1 VRQHVCPWWIGFA
14 LASPLRRVFYTP
26 RNVLEPYVRDG
37 MLVLEPGP
45 GMGFFTLELA
55 VLVGKSGKVVA
66 VDVQE
71 EMLERLRLRAQKK
84 GISDRIDIRLAD
96 ANGLRID
103 DLAGR
108 VDFILAFAM
117 VHEVPDKQRF
127 FSDLISTLRPEGCLL
142 ISEPAWH
149 VRGTDFRA
157 TLETALGVGF
167 RLHSTPT
174 IKTNLSALLVR
185 KSALEIGTRTNP

>member
-1 VRQHVCPWWIGFA
+1 MPQHVCPWWIGLA

-55 VLVGKSGKVVA
+55 LLVGNSGKVIA
-66 VDVQE
+66 VDLQK
-71 EMLERLRLRAQKK
+71 EMLDRLRHRARKK

-96 ANGLRID
+96 ANGLHID

-108 VDFILAFAM
+108 VDFVLAFAM
-117 VHEVPDKQRF
+117 VHEVPDKKRF
-127 FSDLISTLRPEGCLL
+127 FSDMLSTLRPEGRLL

-149 VRGTDFRA
+149 VRDADFRI
-157 TLETALGVGF
+157 TLDTALGVGF
-167 RLHSTPT
+167 RLHSTPI
-174 IKTNLSALLVR
+174 IKTNLSALLFR
-185 KSALEIGTRTNP
+185 NWPQMLQQTP

>member
-1 VRQHVCPWWIGFA
+1 MA
-14 LASPLRRVFYTP
+14 LASPLRRIFYTP
-26 RNVLEPYVRDG
+26 RNILEPYVRDG
-37 MLVLEPGP
+37 MVVLEPGP

-55 VLVGKSGKVVA
+55 LLVGKSGKVIA
-66 VDVQE
+66 VDLQK
-71 EMLERLRLRAQKK
+71 EMLDRLRLRAQRK

-96 ANGLRID
+96 AHGLHID

-108 VDFILAFAM
+108 VDFVLAFAM
-117 VHEVPDKQRF
+117 VHEVPDKKRF
-127 FSDLISTLRPEGCLL
+127 FSDLLSALRPEGCLL

-149 VRGTDFRA
+149 VSDTDFRA

-167 RLHSTPT
+167 RLQSTPT

-185 KSALEIGTRTNP
+185 GSRLP